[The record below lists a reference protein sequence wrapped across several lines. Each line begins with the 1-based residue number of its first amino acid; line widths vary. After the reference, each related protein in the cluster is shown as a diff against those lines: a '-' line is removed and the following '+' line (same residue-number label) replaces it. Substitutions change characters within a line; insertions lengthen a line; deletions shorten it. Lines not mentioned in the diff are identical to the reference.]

1 MSGET
6 LDKLTENLSK
16 VDELRERL
24 TRVMTQRSTHNAAL
38 DGPNQELFG
47 KAATAYW
54 QDAIHN
60 PAKLIEQQMGY
71 WSKTMA
77 HFVEAQKALTQ
88 GGMSAP
94 EDTGPTDRAR
104 GPPLCQP
111 DVEPS
116 PLFQLRQTT
125 VPDQFGSTA

>member
-1 MSGET
+1 MTTKDTVSGEMSGET

-77 HFVEAQKALTQ
+77 HFGAITLISITSNNSTRSIRQH
-88 GGMSAP
+88 
-94 EDTGPTDRAR
+94 
-104 GPPLCQP
+104 C
-111 DVEPS
+111 
-116 PLFQLRQTT
+116 LRL
-125 VPDQFGSTA
+125 